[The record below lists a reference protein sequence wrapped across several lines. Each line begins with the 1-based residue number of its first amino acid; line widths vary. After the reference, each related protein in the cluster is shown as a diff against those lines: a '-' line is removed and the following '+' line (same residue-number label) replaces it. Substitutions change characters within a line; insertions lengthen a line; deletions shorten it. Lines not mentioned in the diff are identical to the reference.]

1 MAEHTKE
8 ENEIKRRSVIEKMWL
23 HYFNI
28 SLLEKG
34 LITEAQYRKM
44 KAQISSRK
52 VSALER

>member
-8 ENEIKRRSVIEKMWL
+8 ENETKRRSVVEKMWL

-44 KAQISSRK
+44 KTQISSRK